1 MTEELFT
8 PEIAIIEKNTL
19 TAMGLESIIEEFI
32 PNAVVRVFSSFEELI
47 ADTPDMY
54 AHYFVSSQIYFE
66 HTVFFLERSPKAIVL
81 SAGESSTLNGVPFL
95 NICLPQKQL
104 LRSFMNL
111 QSEGHKH
118 TSHPHA
124 SRAKKP
130 KPQLSPREIDVL
142 RLVVKGLTNKEI
154 GDKLNIGLTTVISHR
169 KNICEKVGIKSASGL
184 AIFAVMQGYIEADSI

>member
-1 MTEELFT
+1 MDEQYT

-66 HTVFFLERSPKAIVL
+66 HTVFFLERNPKAIVL
-81 SAGESSTLNGVPFL
+81 STGESTALHGVPYL
-95 NICLPQKQL
+95 NICQPQKQL
-104 LRSFMNL
+104 IKAFMNL
-111 QSEGHKH
+111 QSEGHKK
-118 TSHPHA
+118 TYHPHA
-124 SRAKKP
+124 SRVKKP
-130 KPQLSPREIDVL
+130 KPQLTPREVDVL
-142 RLVVKGLTNKEI
+142 RLVAKGLTNKEI
-154 GDKLNIGLTTVISHR
+154 GEKLNIGLTTVISHR